1 MLRVIDCITQEHD
14 LRLVALAACLCA
26 LACTTTV
33 NLMAA
38 AQTKEGGSSLAHL
51 VAASVVFGCGVWSL
65 HFVAMLAFMASM
77 PISVRHLTDLRL
89 DPLRGRRRSIGSHSL
104 AILAVAAN
112 RHCGRRGFAQLISD
126 RHAFLWNR
134 GNASF
139 RLASLEN

>member
-26 LACTTTV
+26 LACITTV

-65 HFVAMLAFMASM
+65 HSRNARLCVEYADLLPAS
-77 PISVRHLTDLRL
+77 H
-89 DPLRGRRRSIGSHSL
+89 
-104 AILAVAAN
+104 
-112 RHCGRRGFAQLISD
+112 
-126 RHAFLWNR
+126 
-134 GNASF
+134 
-139 RLASLEN
+139 